1 MVASAITMSEPG
13 AAILRS
19 ATSKLFSVV
28 SSFPL
33 CDGDPAFMSTDPSTR
48 IDHAARHREAIEALA
63 NDTAM
68 PLNEVELVYEAELA
82 SLRTWASVNDFVP
95 LFAAR
100 RTRDRLRRRR

>member
-1 MVASAITMSEPG
+1 MSAG
-13 AAILRS
+13 DAGILPA
-19 ATSKLFSVV
+19 ATSQLSPSFSPSCFVTAI
-28 SSFPL
+28 P
-33 CDGDPAFMSTDPSTR
+33 PFMSIDPSTH

-63 NDTAM
+63 QDTHT

-100 RTRDRLRRRR
+100 RTRDRLRSRR